1 MNEKIYLE
9 TVMRTDVSNEKYK
22 TPIVLV
28 TNFTSSDVITASTD
42 VGGEYPEDI
51 WG

>member
-9 TVMRTDVSNEKYK
+9 TVKRTDVSNEHYE

-28 TNFTSSDVITASTD
+28 TNFTLQDVITASTD
-42 VGGEYPEDI
+42 VGGEYPEN

>member
-1 MNEKIYLE
+1 MNEKIYLG
-9 TVMRTDVSNEKYK
+9 TVMRADVSNEQYE

-28 TNFTSSDVITASTD
+28 TNFTSQDVITASTD
-42 VGGEYPEDI
+42 VGGEYPEN